1 MANRSTILGL
11 MLSEQPDAGDRLDA
25 LLNEAQAQPTAKLVA
40 NAANSVQTTKIR
52 VPGRWIA
59 PPNSGSSSGATPSSS
74 SSTAPSAVNATALK
88 SGGPPSLSLA
98 SNKAPLKSTKERLP
112 APMSRAPAVA
122 GVKATKTQAPTPAPL
137 SSTARP
143 SPRSSCAPPGS
154 ASQGAAGSESGRFC
168 VCDRFDDDPDQ
179 TFVRCTVG
187 RGGCNGWVHASPAC
201 SGLSED
207 QLDDLVLSKKQ
218 PVRYVCR
225 LCKPLKAAAVAA
237 APKSAK
243 VSGAA
248 GGGAGSDEWVPEKE
262 KATPAKRM
270 PTDRPSSLSSTRES
284 LLKKISKGRR

>member
-59 PPNSGSSSGATPSSS
+59 PPNSSSSSSSSATPSS

-88 SGGPPSLSLA
+88 SSGPPALFLA
-98 SNKAPLKSTKERLP
+98 SNKAPLKSTRERLP
-112 APMSRAPAVA
+112 APMSRTPAVA
-122 GVKATKTQAPTPAPL
+122 GVKVTKTQAPTPAPL

-237 APKSAK
+237 APKGAK

-248 GGGAGSDEWVPEKE
+248 SGGVPEKE
-262 KATPAKRM
+262 KATPAKRV